1 MSETVDYI
9 EESED
14 YAERGGE
21 TPITGDDVLGAEGAL
36 VMYIPAVRYPVGK
49 TATARD
55 ADLLAGN
62 IKSGVTIFGKLGTH
76 APLNGDNISGA
87 EGALEM
93 SIPAAN
99 YPAGKKATAQ
109 DADLL
114 AANIADGVT
123 IFGVAGDL
131 SAWGEFLENQIPI
144 GLSHAIT

>member
-1 MSETVDYI
+1 MRSLR
-9 EESED
+9 
-14 YAERGGE
+14 YATR
-21 TPITGDDVLGAEGAL
+21 
-36 VMYIPAVRYPVGK
+36 RGK

-55 ADLLAGN
+55 PDLTAAN
-62 IKSGVTIFGKLGTH
+62 IKNGVNIFGVPGTH
-76 APLNGDNISGA
+76 APLTGDNVTGA

-114 AANIADGVT
+114 AANIAVGVT
-123 IFGVAGDL
+123 IFGVTGSL
-131 SAWGEFLENQIPI
+131 STWGEFLENQIPI

>member
-1 MSETVDYI
+1 MSEKEDYNA
-9 EESED
+9 ESED
-14 YAERGGE
+14 YAIRGGE
-21 TPITGDDVLGAEGAL
+21 TPITGDDVLGDEGEL
-36 VMYIPAVRYPVGK
+36 VIAIPAVRYPAGK
-49 TATARD
+49 TATAKD
-55 ADLLAGN
+55 ADLTAAN
-62 IKSGVTIFGKLGTH
+62 IKNGVNIFGVPGTH
-76 APLNGDNISGA
+76 APLTGDNVTGT

-123 IFGVAGDL
+123 IFGVTGSL
-131 SAWGEFLENQIPI
+131 STWGEFLENQIPI